1 MNLVINL
8 PEVMKMKRKAS
19 MAKSYQEPT
28 RSDILEN
35 GNKIFLE
42 LSEEKE
48 KEVYLKTFEIPVSLE
63 HYHVSK

>member
-1 MNLVINL
+1 MINL
-8 PEVMKMKRKAS
+8 SEVMKMKRKAS
-19 MAKSYQEPT
+19 MVKSYREPT

-48 KEVYLKTFEIPVSLE
+48 KELYLKTFEIPVSLE